1 MRSLSTGELLDY
13 WEQGAAQC
21 PAERAVALLA
31 AVCQDAEPHEIAA
44 ISIGER
50 DRRLLLLRER
60 LFGPG
65 IVSVADCPSCGA
77 TVEMRFNVEDML
89 VSGGAASREPF
100 RALCGGFEAAF
111 RLPNST
117 DLREAGAAA
126 TEEEAR
132 HILLRRCLL
141 QVHPDTPAE
150 ALPPAVT
157 RAISDRMA
165 EADPQADVQLNLSC
179 PQCAAAW
186 SAPFDIEA
194 FLWTEIAAWAGRT
207 LQEVHGLARAY
218 GWREQ
223 DILSLSATRRR
234 IYLEMAQG

>member
-1 MRSLSTGELLDY
+1 
-13 WEQGAAQC
+13 
-21 PAERAVALLA
+21 
-31 AVCQDAEPHEIAA
+31 
-44 ISIGER
+44 
-50 DRRLLLLRER
+50 
-60 LFGPG
+60 
-65 IVSVADCPSCGA
+65 
-77 TVEMRFNVEDML
+77 
-89 VSGGAASREPF
+89 
-100 RALCGGFEAAF
+100 
-111 RLPNST
+111 
-117 DLREAGAAA
+117 
-126 TEEEAR
+126 
-132 HILLRRCLL
+132 
-141 QVHPDTPAE
+141 
-150 ALPPAVT
+150 
-157 RAISDRMA
+157 MA